1 MISYPRRVR
10 EQFIDLLKSQIRNG
24 HNQDRNHMEKE
35 YPACFSNI
43 EIVFPKGENG
53 LRNTPESCFP
63 CFYKTECLKTAIESE
78 QGIELM
84 EEKVDRAYRSGM
96 IGFLER
102 WSQKKHLKRKKE
114 EKK

>member
-1 MISYPRRVR
+1 MDGRYLNRI
-10 EQFIDLLKSQIRNG
+10 K
-24 HNQDRNHMEKE
+24 MKKE

-43 EIVFPKGENG
+43 EIVFPKGDNG

-63 CFYKTECLKTAIESE
+63 CFYKTECLKTAIESDNGLE
-78 QGIELM
+78 VI
-84 EEKVDRAYRSGM
+84 EEKIDRAYRSGM